1 MTDFSEHWAQFF
13 NEPSSPTQPTPNRL
27 EAKPTVHGGIT
38 FRSALEAAWARTLD
52 SLGVRWEY
60 EPELI
65 TLPSGTNYLPDFR
78 LSEIGAWL
86 EVKGDNI
93 PRIEK
98 AVELGRTLACDCNP
112 VFTCEC
118 RWRGGWIV
126 IIGHPPRHRPRG
138 GDYGHYVE
146 YDGDEY
152 EGSEEGRTEHYF
164 PGGRADWWLNWAGAF
179 GGNPWFTRCSHC
191 GVNGWTTSPACR
203 ACRKPLGQ
211 LIAAADE
218 QIAMTR
224 P

>member
-1 MTDFSEHWAQFF
+1 MTDYSDAWAQYF
-13 NEPSSPTQPTPNRL
+13 NQPGSPSPQPGNRL

-38 FRSALEAAWARTLD
+38 FRSALEASWARTLD

-60 EPELI
+60 EPEMI
-65 TLPSGTNYLPDFR
+65 ALPSGENYLPDFR
-78 LSEIGAWL
+78 LPEIGAWL

-98 AVELGRTLACDCNP
+98 ARELGRTLACDCNP
-112 VFTCEC
+112 KFTCDC

-126 IIGHPPRHRPRG
+126 IVGHPPRHRPRG

-146 YDGDEY
+146 YEPGEY
-152 EGSEEGRTEHYF
+152 DDEGSSEHYF
-164 PGGRADWWLNWAGAF
+164 PGQRAEWWMSWSGAF
-179 GGNPWFTRCSHC
+179 GGNPWFTSCRSC
-191 GVNGWTTSPACR
+191 GVSGWTTSPACR
-203 ACRKPLGQ
+203 ACQKPIARG

-218 QIAMTR
+218 QIRMAR